1 MSRSSSARE
10 PGTATDGTSASGGTS
25 AGVAAREDES
35 SPTPRAQGMEPDE
48 TWSSNADEPRTRAD
62 EKRVLVVTGLSHK
75 NRRHYG
81 PLADVA
87 GETTLVSLDPQYDVD
102 DARYVT
108 VPEVGPRLVRV
119 VLMLFVALYEG
130 YRTEYDAV
138 ASISLFPYGWY
149 ALVLKAVY
157 GYPAH
162 LGIIGIDLDHH
173 AEQFYGPVPRW
184 AFRRFDAVSVP
195 GSDHARRLAE
205 MGVRRD
211 RIERLTNAIDV
222 DTYRPLEDAD
232 GTADSDETPDA
243 DGTADADYDFVWV
256 GRFGPEKDPVRF
268 VEALDAL
275 EGTGREFRA
284 VMVGDGQLRGAVEAE
299 LAARGLEE
307 RVDLPGWVDEPLS
320 YYRRADTF
328 VLTSERDALPLVM
341 LEAMATGLP
350 AVVPAVGSIPD
361 VVDDCEN
368 GLLLAGRDPV
378 RFAEA
383 LARCLDEPTF
393 RRRLGENA
401 VAVRSQFSLER
412 AGEDWQRILAT
423 LEA

>member
-1 MSRSSSARE
+1 MSRSSPARA
-10 PGTATDGTSASGGTS
+10 PPP
-25 AGVAAREDES
+25 DES
-35 SPTPRAQGMEPDE
+35 STNDSEDSSTTSPRRWSDE
-48 TWSSNADEPRTRAD
+48 RRNRESSTGSAGTRAD
-62 EKRVLVVTGLSHK
+62 EKRVLVITGLAHK
-75 NRRHYG
+75 NHRHYG

-87 GETTLVSLDPQYDVD
+87 GKTTLVALEPRYDVD

-108 VPEVGPRLVRV
+108 VPEIGPRLLRV

-130 YRTEYDAV
+130 YRNEYDAV

-184 AFRRFDAVSVP
+184 AFRRFDVVSVP
-195 GSDHARRLAE
+195 GTDHARRLAE
-205 MGVRRD
+205 LGVPPD

-222 DTYRPLEDAD
+222 DTYRPLEDDAAD
-232 GTADSDETPDA
+232 GTEDA
-243 DGTADADYDFVWV
+243 TGPVDADYDFVWV

-275 EGTGREFRA
+275 EGTDREFRA
-284 VMVGDGQLRGAVEAE
+284 VMVGDGQLRSEVEAE
-299 LAARGLEE
+299 LAARGLED

-320 YYRRADTF
+320 YYRRADAF

-350 AVVPAVGSIPD
+350 AVVPAVGSISD
-361 VVDDCEN
+361 VVDDGEN
-368 GLLLAGRDPV
+368 GLLLTDRNPV

-383 LARCLDEPTF
+383 LTRCLDDPAF

-401 VAVRSQFSLER
+401 VVVRSQFSLEC
-412 AGEDWQRILAT
+412 AGEDWQRILST
-423 LEA
+423 LEG